1 MPSDKKKPAKPSSR
15 AARDDTPIQEP
26 RAGRVVLIGRPNV
39 GKSTLLNALVGEPIA
54 IVSHHPQT
62 TRDRLSGIVTEDAIQ
77 FVFVDTPGVH
87 QAKNKLGTRMNHEAH
102 DAVAGADV
110 VVFVTDVETEAKPRV
125 READLNILSSLP
137 KSAKVLCVLNKID
150 RVKPK
155 SLLIGVLE
163 ALAKVRDFEAII
175 PISARKDDGPARVRA
190 EVEKLLPAQPFLFE
204 SDEISDRPLRYFIRE
219 FVREQILRHVKDE
232 VPHGVAVTV
241 ESYNEDLKVP
251 HIKLVVHVDKDSH
264 KGIVLGARGERMKT
278 IAQEARMR
286 FQELAGRKVHME
298 IFVRTTPKWY
308 ERTQALED
316 LGYGKTDTDAG

>member
-1 MPSDKKKPAKPSSR
+1 
-15 AARDDTPIQEP
+15 
-26 RAGRVVLIGRPNV
+26 
-39 GKSTLLNALVGEPIA
+39 
-54 IVSHHPQT
+54 
-62 TRDRLSGIVTEDAIQ
+62 
-77 FVFVDTPGVH
+77 
-87 QAKNKLGTRMNHEAH
+87 
-102 DAVAGADV
+102 
-110 VVFVTDVETEAKPRV
+110 
-125 READLNILSSLP
+125 
-137 KSAKVLCVLNKID
+137 
-150 RVKPK
+150 
-155 SLLIGVLE
+155 
-163 ALAKVRDFEAII
+163 
-175 PISARKDDGPARVRA
+175 
-190 EVEKLLPAQPFLFE
+190 VEKLLPAQPFLFE